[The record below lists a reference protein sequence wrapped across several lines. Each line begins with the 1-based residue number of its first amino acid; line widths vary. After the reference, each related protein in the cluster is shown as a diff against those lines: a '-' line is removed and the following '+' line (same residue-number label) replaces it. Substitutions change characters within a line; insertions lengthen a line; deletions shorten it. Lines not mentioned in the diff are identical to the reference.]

1 MQYYAFDQ
9 EHASRY
15 GVPEAI
21 ILHHLLFWISKN
33 LSNGTNIRDGRCW
46 TYNSVRAFTIQFPFW
61 TESQI
66 RRTLKSLEAQGAI
79 VVGRYSDN
87 AMDRTTWYSVDPD
100 LLPATEREL
109 LTSKCC
115 VTRSDAFD
123 ENNKCNL
130 RKNKMD
136 VAKIQDD
143 IYVTNTNKQIKKIY
157 KKPVSKDTVKKDG
170 DAALFG
176 APDRS
181 TEADLSG
188 LFEEGGVNAN
198 PMPGQWI
205 EAECGAGSEEISA
218 APAKPE
224 KTPSPSPLP
233 QGLTPEA
240 VAEKWNAVCVSLP
253 KVAKL
258 TETRKAHVKK
268 RLAEFGKDGPAQS
281 ATVEALF
288 EAVETSDFL
297 SGRSS
302 SWKANFDWLFGSPN
316 NWVKVMEG
324 NYRNN
329 PPRPEPRTPNQQ
341 RRGMTILEAYNAVD
355 DFVARNGGLPG
366 FEDAYP
372 AGRASDPQTE
382 VSGGF
387 LPSGDYIGE

>member
-87 AMDRTTWYSVDPD
+87 AMDRTTWYSVNPD

-109 LTSKCC
+109 LSSKCC
-115 VTRSDAFD
+115 EARSDAFD
-123 ENNKCNL
+123 ENNK
-130 RKNKMD
+130 RD
-136 VAKIQDD
+136 VAKTQDD
-143 IYVTNTNKQIKKIY
+143 IYVTNTNKQIY

-176 APDRS
+176 APVKN
-181 TEADLSG
+181 TETVPPEIFD
-188 LFEEGGVNAN
+188 EGGVCGN
-198 PMPGQWI
+198 PLPGQGT
-205 EAECGAGSEEISA
+205 EAECGAGPGETSA

-224 KTPSPSPLP
+224 KTPTPNPLP
-233 QGLTPEA
+233 QALAPD
-240 VAEKWNAVCVSLP
+240 VVVEKWNAVCVSLP
-253 KVAKL
+253 KVKAM
-258 TETRKAHVKK
+258 TETRKAHIRK
-268 RLAEFGKDGPAQS
+268 RLAEFGKDVVAQL

-288 EAVETSDFL
+288 ETVEASDFL
-297 SGRSS
+297 CGRSS

-324 NYRNN
+324 NYENRAPAAQPQARN
-329 PPRPEPRTPNQQ
+329 PQK
-341 RRGMTILEAYNAVD
+341 RGMTILEAYNAVD
-355 DFVARNGGLPG
+355 SFIEQRGGLPG
-366 FEDAYP
+366 FEGLAPSGQGLDAEP
-372 AGRASDPQTE
+372 EP
-382 VSGGF
+382 VFGF

>member
-87 AMDRTTWYSVDPD
+87 AMDRTTWYSVNPD

-109 LTSKCC
+109 LSSKCC
-115 VTRSDAFD
+115 EARSDAFD

-143 IYVTNTNKQIKKIY
+143 IYVTNTNKQIY

-176 APDRS
+176 APVKN
-181 TEADLSG
+181 TETVPPEIFD
-188 LFEEGGVNAN
+188 EGGVCGN
-198 PMPGQWI
+198 PTPGQGT
-205 EAECGAGSEEISA
+205 EAECGAGPGETSA
-218 APAKPE
+218 APAKPG
-224 KTPSPSPLP
+224 KTPTPNPLP
-233 QGLTPEA
+233 QALTPD
-240 VAEKWNAVCVSLP
+240 VVVEKWNAVCVSLP
-253 KVAKL
+253 KVKAM
-258 TETRKAHVKK
+258 TETRKAHVRK
-268 RLAEFGKDGPAQS
+268 RLAEFGKDVAAQL

-288 EAVETSDFL
+288 ETVEESDFL
-297 SGRSS
+297 CGRSS

-324 NYRNN
+324 NYENRAPAAQPQARN
-329 PPRPEPRTPNQQ
+329 PQK
-341 RRGMTILEAYNAVD
+341 RGMTILEAYNAVD

-366 FEDAYP
+366 FEGANLSGHGPDA
-372 AGRASDPQTE
+372 GMEQTA
-382 VSGGF
+382 GF